1 MQWEVIGLFSAETC
15 IERFTSWGRI
25 LAAEWRTDY
34 GRAKGEAVVGQE
46 SVRVIQ
52 GGDVTWHGD
61 SGGENRGSIWSFF
74 G

>member
-25 LAAEWRTDY
+25 PAAVWRTGY
-34 GRAKGEAVVGQE
+34 GRANGVAVVGQE

-52 GGDVTWHGD
+52 GRELAWHGD
-61 SGGENRGSIWSFF
+61 SGGDNRGSI
-74 G
+74 